1 MAEGMTLA
9 GVYFHFGTDGD
20 TLAGMTAVMVYRTPG
35 DTLVIRACDDP
46 DGRLSMILSHLN
58 SRELAVMMQCI
69 GTPVTERQTA

>member
-1 MAEGMTLA
+1 MAEGLSLA
-9 GVYFHFGTDGD
+9 GVYFHFGDPGD
-20 TLAGMTAVMVYRTPG
+20 TLTGMQAVMVYRAD
-35 DTLVIRACDDP
+35 DTLVIRSCDDP